1 MSERGAGGMV
11 HNSKELKMQLRRQEN
26 YCNKTEVNAF
36 QDYDYLSNVSQNRK
50 KTGLSR

>member
-1 MSERGAGGMV
+1 MV

-26 YCNKTEVNAF
+26 YCNKTELNAF